1 MGKHNWAIKQKKWER
16 DLEQRLNEY
25 RLHQVQS
32 DSGTEGI
39 VVSDYKSKESFVM
52 VDADSI
58 VDVVI

>member
-1 MGKHNWAIKQKKWER
+1 MGKHNWAIKENKWER

>member
-1 MGKHNWAIKQKKWER
+1 MGKHNWAIKEKKWER